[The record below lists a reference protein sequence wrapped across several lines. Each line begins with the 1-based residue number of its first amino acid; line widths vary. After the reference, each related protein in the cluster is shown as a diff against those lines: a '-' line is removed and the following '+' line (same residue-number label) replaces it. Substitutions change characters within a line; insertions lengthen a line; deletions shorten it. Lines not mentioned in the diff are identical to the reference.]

1 MKSKKTLIDNGTVV
15 RVVEKGEM
23 YLMQRGELHLIPN
36 NQVYN
41 SLYACKDVVKDI
53 SMEQFLNASVG
64 QPLSKDTKLIKGT
77 GCEIYFNTNNTKSHI
92 RSSHDFNLAGFD
104 WASVKKVSDDELRNI
119 KTIRDFVIEQNK
131 VVSINSNDIPSFY
144 NKQIKGV
151 GYGKLEMHKNFVPGN
166 AERTASILLPPDYN
180 SDEKYPV
187 LFLYHGLG
195 GTSEEW
201 INYGAQTVIGNLMYE
216 GKICEG
222 KAREGEIC
230 EGKICK
236 NGIHKFITVIPD
248 IFLSNDSTV
257 IREKKYREYRQIL
270 VEELL
275 PYLKSSY
282 SIKDGGENTA
292 IAGLSMGGYAALYHD
307 WLCHSKYRLDT
318 FHYVGAF
325 GPSQALLILVRDPD
339 KFILPNSPDCF
350 TFIGRGSKDSIVDQ
364 GAKLY
369 SDTLT
374 KNGVD
379 NVYVEYENGDHGS
392 GTMSKLLYQFL
403 SYDFFNKK

>member
-1 MKSKKTLIDNGTVV
+1 MRGEKTLIDNGTVV

-23 YLMQRGELHLIPN
+23 YLMQRGKLHLIPDI
-36 NQVYN
+36 QVYR

-53 SMEQFLNASVG
+53 SMKQFLNTCVG
-64 QPLSKDTKLIKGT
+64 QPLSEDTKLIKGT
-77 GCEIYFNTNNTKSHI
+77 GDEIYFNTNNTKSHI
-92 RSSHDFNLAGFD
+92 RSPHDFNLAGFD
-104 WASVKKVSDDELRNI
+104 WASVKKVTNDELRKI

-131 VVSINSNDIPSFY
+131 VISINYNDIPKFY
-144 NKQIKGV
+144 RDRMEDV
-151 GYGKLEMHKNFVPGN
+151 DYGKLEMHKNFVPGN
-166 AERTASILLPPDYN
+166 VERTASILLPPDYN
-180 SDEKYPV
+180 SKNKYPV

-195 GTSEEW
+195 GTSKEW
-201 INYGAQTVIGNLMYE
+201 IDYGAQFVIGNL
-216 GKICEG
+216 
-222 KAREGEIC
+222 
-230 EGKICK
+230 
-236 NGIHKFITVIPD
+236 IHESKMQRCITVIPD
-248 IFLSNDSTV
+248 IFLPNDSNV
-257 IREKKYREYRQIL
+257 VKEKKYREYRKIL

-282 SIKDGGENTA
+282 SVKDGGENTA
-292 IAGLSMGGYAALYHD
+292 IAGLSMGGYTVLYHD
-307 WLCHSKYRLDT
+307 WLCYSVRGLDT

-325 GPSQALLILVRDPD
+325 GPSQALLMLVGDPD

-350 TFIGRGSKDSIVDQ
+350 TFISRGSNDAVVAQ

-379 NVYVEYENGDHGS
+379 NVYVEYENGDHGD

-403 SYDFFNKK
+403 SYDFFGKK